1 MINWLKLILLAVA
14 LSGLQA
20 CSSLA
25 QIDREYLNHPSMDL
39 AKYEAQKHRTPLSQL
54 SGVGAGGAS
63 AGCSVCAH

>member
-1 MINWLKLILLAVA
+1 MKHWLKLTFLSVA
-14 LSGLQA
+14 LGSLGA

-25 QIDREYLNHPSMDL
+25 QIDREYLNHSSLDL
-39 AKYEAQKHRTPLSQL
+39 AKYEAQKTPAPLSQL